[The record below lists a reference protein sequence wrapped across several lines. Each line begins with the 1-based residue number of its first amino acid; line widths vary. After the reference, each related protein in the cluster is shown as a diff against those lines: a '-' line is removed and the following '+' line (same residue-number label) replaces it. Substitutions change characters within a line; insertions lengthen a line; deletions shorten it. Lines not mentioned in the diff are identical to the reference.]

1 MEEKQT
7 ATMSLTKVWLCNDY
21 FQSEPFS
28 VKCSIWWACK
38 QTDSPASDQ
47 RQVTVKNL
55 HRSFRNREAIY
66 FRTRE
71 DYNGNFL
78 DGLER
83 RKLQKKVQ
91 ISHLFDG
98 RHFFSWRGSG
108 LEKSLASVSQPITI
122 TGFPSLLTETQN
134 VFSLDCL
141 YLRLI
146 WRLGSVYTG
155 PDKFLQ
161 EQKLAQ
167 FYFAFTRDRRNW
179 TNPKLAHRKPGQRST
194 PINKTSMSSWP
205 EPAIWLRETDK
216 RILSLDTCQLI
227 ITWMS
232 NILPMV
238 M

>member
-1 MEEKQT
+1 MLLERPIKKSAQKALEEKQT

-21 FQSEPFS
+21 FQSEQFS

-71 DYNGNFL
+71 DYNRNFL

-167 FYFAFTRDRRNW
+167 FYFAFTRERRNW
-179 TNPKLAHRKPGQRST
+179 TNFWTAKSQTCTSKTWSAVNS
-194 PINKTSMSSWP
+194 NKQDFD
-205 EPAIWLRETDK
+205 EL
-216 RILSLDTCQLI
+216 L
-227 ITWMS
+227 TWARD
-232 NILPMV
+232 MV
-238 M
+238 TWNW

>member
-1 MEEKQT
+1 MLLERPIKKSAQKALEEKQT

-21 FQSEPFS
+21 SQSEPFS

-108 LEKSLASVSQPITI
+108 LEKSLASVNHRFSISTDRNAECF
-122 TGFPSLLTETQN
+122 FPELLVLEVDLT
-134 VFSLDCL
+134 FRF
-141 YLRLI
+141 RLH
-146 WRLGSVYTG
+146 GSRQIFAGTKTCTVLLCVYTR
-155 PDKFLQ
+155 PAELDEFL
-161 EQKLAQ
+161 
-167 FYFAFTRDRRNW
+167 N
-179 TNPKLAHRKPGQRST
+179 G
-194 PINKTSMSSWP
+194 
-205 EPAIWLRETDK
+205 
-216 RILSLDTCQLI
+216 
-227 ITWMS
+227 
-232 NILPMV
+232 
-238 M
+238 